1 MTTEL
6 NGDYRRAREK
16 AHVISLD
23 TVTSTN
29 DYAAQLVADGRL
41 DRNGM
46 TIVLAREQT
55 QGRGRLDH
63 TWVSVPGK
71 SFIASV
77 ICIVNAD
84 TAKDPQVNGWLQMI
98 AGMSVIDAL
107 RETVMSANM
116 DWLDHTRGNP
126 SMRSELQLKWPNDI
140 VYQGMKLGGI
150 LAQLVQIPGDENSVA
165 IIFGVGLNLDLAPD
179 QLPTAQS
186 TSLQLIASCVNGAA
200 CVPADQLADMI
211 AAGLVNALSKR
222 LWYFGENPPGYAQN
236 LHRRIAE
243 ECWTL
248 GKPVLV
254 HRTDGTTLTGEAV
267 AINEDAS
274 LSVRD
279 DSGQVH
285 VVRTGDVGVL
295 PVED

>member
-1 MTTEL
+1 M
-6 NGDYRRAREK
+6 
-16 AHVISLD
+16 ISLD

-98 AGMSVIDAL
+98 AGAWSVIDAL

-116 DWLDHTRGNP
+116 DGSTT
-126 SMRSELQLKWPNDI
+126 
-140 VYQGMKLGGI
+140 
-150 LAQLVQIPGDENSVA
+150 PGATPPCAANSSSN
-165 IIFGVGLNLDLAPD
+165 G
-179 QLPTAQS
+179 PTTSS
-186 TSLQLIASCVNGAA
+186 TKA
-200 CVPADQLADMI
+200 
-211 AAGLVNALSKR
+211 
-222 LWYFGENPPGYAQN
+222 
-236 LHRRIAE
+236 
-243 ECWTL
+243 
-248 GKPVLV
+248 
-254 HRTDGTTLTGEAV
+254 
-267 AINEDAS
+267 
-274 LSVRD
+274 
-279 DSGQVH
+279 
-285 VVRTGDVGVL
+285 
-295 PVED
+295 

>member
-1 MTTEL
+1 M
-6 NGDYRRAREK
+6 
-16 AHVISLD
+16 ISLD

-107 RETVMSANM
+107 RETVIVGEYGLAPT
-116 DWLDHTRGNP
+116 HTRANP
-126 SMRSELQLKWPNDI
+126 STAQQLQL
-140 VYQGMKLGGI
+140 QM
-150 LAQLVQIPGDENSVA
+150 AQRHR
-165 IIFGVGLNLDLAPD
+165 
-179 QLPTAQS
+179 LPRHEARRHTR
-186 TSLQLIASCVNGAA
+186 
-200 CVPADQLADMI
+200 
-211 AAGLVNALSKR
+211 AAGA
-222 LWYFGENPPGYAQN
+222 
-236 LHRRIAE
+236 
-243 ECWTL
+243 
-248 GKPVLV
+248 
-254 HRTDGTTLTGEAV
+254 
-267 AINEDAS
+267 
-274 LSVRD
+274 
-279 DSGQVH
+279 DS
-285 VVRTGDVGVL
+285 R
-295 PVED
+295 

>member
-1 MTTEL
+1 
-6 NGDYRRAREK
+6 
-16 AHVISLD
+16 
-23 TVTSTN
+23 
-29 DYAAQLVADGRL
+29 
-41 DRNGM
+41 
-46 TIVLAREQT
+46 
-55 QGRGRLDH
+55 
-63 TWVSVPGK
+63 
-71 SFIASV
+71 
-77 ICIVNAD
+77 
-84 TAKDPQVNGWLQMI
+84 
-98 AGMSVIDAL
+98 
-107 RETVMSANM
+107 
-116 DWLDHTRGNP
+116 
-126 SMRSELQLKWPNDI
+126 
-140 VYQGMKLGGI
+140 
-150 LAQLVQIPGDENSVA
+150 VQIPGDENSVA

-222 LWYFGENPPGYAQN
+222 LWYFGENPAGYAQN

>member
-84 TAKDPQVNGWLQMI
+84 TAKYPQVNGWLQMI

-126 SMRSELQLKWPNDI
+126 PC
-140 VYQGMKLGGI
+140 
-150 LAQLVQIPGDENSVA
+150 AANSSSN
-165 IIFGVGLNLDLAPD
+165 G
-179 QLPTAQS
+179 PTTSS
-186 TSLQLIASCVNGAA
+186 TKA
-200 CVPADQLADMI
+200 
-211 AAGLVNALSKR
+211 
-222 LWYFGENPPGYAQN
+222 
-236 LHRRIAE
+236 
-243 ECWTL
+243 
-248 GKPVLV
+248 
-254 HRTDGTTLTGEAV
+254 
-267 AINEDAS
+267 
-274 LSVRD
+274 
-279 DSGQVH
+279 
-285 VVRTGDVGVL
+285 
-295 PVED
+295 